1 VGLCRE
7 ARHVAYR
14 AYDPGGQYW
23 TYAEDFGKGGAA
35 SLYLAFDALVQARD
49 LRVQRPDVAQDL
61 RSQSAADARGG
72 ALRSYAAQDARCPVG
87 GERSGYPAGDEIS

>member
-1 VGLCRE
+1 MGLGRE

-35 SLYLAFDALVQARD
+35 SSTSASMRL
-49 LRVQRPDVAQDL
+49 L
-61 RSQSAADARGG
+61 RSAIFLSSVRMSRRTS
-72 ALRSYAAQDARCPVG
+72 RS
-87 GERSGYPAGDEIS
+87 

>member
-35 SLYLAFDALVQARD
+35 SLYFGFDARVEVGD
-49 LRVQRPDVAQDL
+49 LPVQRPGVAQDL
-61 RSQSAADARGG
+61 RIQSAADARGG
-72 ALRSYAAQDARCPVG
+72 ALRVYGAQDARCPVG
-87 GERSGYPAGDEIS
+87 GERLRLSRRDEIS

>member
-1 VGLCRE
+1 MGLCRE

-35 SLYLAFDALVQARD
+35 SLYLGFDALV
-49 LRVQRPDVAQDL
+49 
-61 RSQSAADARGG
+61 
-72 ALRSYAAQDARCPVG
+72 
-87 GERSGYPAGDEIS
+87 